1 MKVATRFV
9 IASLVTC
16 AAGVIHAGEIKYPTR
31 PIRLITPFAPGGPSD
46 TLARLLSVKL
56 NEPLGQPVIVDN
68 RPAAAG
74 IVGFEVAAK
83 SAPDG
88 YTLLLGSN
96 GGLTMNPSL
105 YTKLPYDPKRDYQPI
120 TQLESGPQI
129 LVVHPSVPAKSVQ
142 ELIALAKSKP
152 GQINFASAGT
162 TNRISAELFKSQA
175 GIDIVNV
182 AYKGTGQALTEL
194 VGGQV
199 QMMMMSALTAI
210 PAIKSGKLR
219 ALGVSS
225 LKRAAVLPDIPTIAE
240 SGLPGFESTS
250 WHGVLAPSHTPRPI
264 VTRLH
269 SEIVKVLAQQ
279 DVKERLA
286 SLGFEVVAS
295 TPEQFAAFIR
305 EQTAKYEKLIKQIGL
320 KAE

>member
-1 MKVATRFV
+1 VH
-9 IASLVTC
+9 
-16 AAGVIHAGEIKYPTR
+16 AADSTYPNR
-31 PIRLITPFAPGGPSD
+31 PIRLIAPFAPGGPSD

-74 IVGFEVAAK
+74 IVGFEMAARA
-83 SAPDG
+83 APDG

-105 YTKLPYDPKRDYQPI
+105 YTKLPYAPERDYQPV
-120 TQLESGPQI
+120 TQIESGPQI
-129 LVVHPSVPAKSVQ
+129 LVVHPSVPAKSAQ
-142 ELIALAKSKP
+142 ELIALAKAKP

-162 TNRISAELFKSQA
+162 TNRIAAELFKAQA

-182 AYKGTGQALTEL
+182 PYKGTGQALADL
-194 VGGQV
+194 IGGQV

-219 ALGVSS
+219 ALAVSS
-225 LKRAAVLPDIPTIAE
+225 LKRAAVLPDLPTLAE

-269 SEIVKVLAQQ
+269 DEIVKVLNES
-279 DVKERLA
+279 DVRQRL
-286 SLGFEVVAS
+286 SGLGFEVVAS
-295 TPEQFAAFIR
+295 TPEAFTAAIR
-305 EQTAKYEKLIKQIGL
+305 QQTAKHEKLIKQIGL

>member
-1 MKVATRFV
+1 MN
-9 IASLVTC
+9 IAIRSVLALLSVC
-16 AAGVIHAGEIKYPTR
+16 GACVLHAADSPYPQR
-31 PIRLITPFAPGGPSD
+31 PIRFIAPFAPGGPSD

-74 IVGFEVAAK
+74 IVGFEMAAK
-83 SAPDG
+83 AAPDG

-105 YTKLPYDPKRDYQPI
+105 YTKLPYAPLRDYQPV
-120 TQLESGPQI
+120 TQIESGPQI
-129 LVVHPSVPAKSVQ
+129 LVVHPSVPAKSAQ
-142 ELIALAKSKP
+142 ELIALAKAKP

-162 TNRISAELFKSQA
+162 TNRIAAELFKAQA

-182 AYKGTGQALTEL
+182 PYKGTGQALTDL
-194 VGGQV
+194 IGGQV

-219 ALGVSS
+219 ALAVSS
-225 LKRAAVLPDIPTIAE
+225 LKRAAVLPDLPTLAE

-250 WHGVLAPSHTPRPI
+250 WHGVLVPSHTPRPI

-269 SEIVKVLAQQ
+269 AEIVKVLNEP
-279 DVKERLA
+279 DVRQRLS

-295 TPEQFAAFIR
+295 TSEEFTAAIR
-305 EQTAKYEKLIKQIGL
+305 QQTAKHEKLIKQIGL

>member
-1 MKVATRFV
+1 M
-9 IASLVTC
+9 
-16 AAGVIHAGEIKYPTR
+16 R
-31 PIRLITPFAPGGPSD
+31 PIRLIVPFAPGGPSD
-46 TLARLLSVKL
+46 TLARLLSAKL
-56 NEPLGQPVIVDN
+56 NEQMGQPVIADN

-74 IVGFEVAAK
+74 IVGFEIVAR

-105 YTKLPYDPKRDYQPI
+105 YAKLPYEPQRDYHAV

-142 ELIALAKSKP
+142 ELIALAKAKP

-162 TNRISAELFKSQA
+162 TNRIAAELFKAQA

-182 AYKGTGQALTEL
+182 PYKGTGQALAEL

-210 PAIKSGKLR
+210 PQLKSGKLR
-219 ALGVSS
+219 GLAVSS
-225 LKRAAVLPDIPTIAE
+225 SKRAAILPDLPTVSE
-240 SGLPGFESTS
+240 SGVPGFESTS
-250 WHGVLAPSHTPRPI
+250 WHGVLVPSHTPRRI

-269 SEIVKVLAQQ
+269 TEVVKVLSQP
-279 DVKERLA
+279 DVRERLA
-286 SLGFEVVAS
+286 SLGFEVIAS
-295 TPEQFAAFIR
+295 TPEEFAAYIR
-305 EQTAKYEKLIKQIGL
+305 QQTAKHEKLIKQIGL
-320 KAE
+320 KSE

>member
-1 MKVATRFV
+1 MKVATCFV
-9 IASLVTC
+9 IAWLAISGTSAVD
-16 AAGVIHAGEIKYPTR
+16 AAEVRHPTR

-46 TLARLLSVKL
+46 TLARLLSAKL

-74 IVGFEVAAK
+74 IVGFEMAAK

-105 YTKLPYDPKRDYQPI
+105 YAKLPYVPLRDYQPV
-120 TQLESGPQI
+120 TQIESGPQI
-129 LVVHPSVPAKSVQ
+129 LVVHPSVQAKSVQ
-142 ELIALAKSKP
+142 ELIGLAKAKP

-162 TNRISAELFKSQA
+162 TNRIAAELFKAQA

-182 AYKGTGQALTEL
+182 PYKGTGQALADL

-219 ALGVSS
+219 GLAVSS
-225 LKRAAVLPDIPTIAE
+225 PKRAAVLPDVPTVSE
-240 SGLPGFESTS
+240 S
-250 WHGVLAPSHTPRPI
+250 
-264 VTRLH
+264 
-269 SEIVKVLAQQ
+269 
-279 DVKERLA
+279 
-286 SLGFEVVAS
+286 
-295 TPEQFAAFIR
+295 
-305 EQTAKYEKLIKQIGL
+305 
-320 KAE
+320 

>member
-1 MKVATRFV
+1 MNAVIRVVIVVLLTCGAYGVQAAEATFPV
-9 IASLVTC
+9 
-16 AAGVIHAGEIKYPTR
+16 R
-31 PIRLITPFAPGGPSD
+31 PIRFIAPFAPGGPSD

-74 IVGFEVAAK
+74 IVGFEMAAK

-105 YTKLPYDPKRDYQPI
+105 YPKLPYEPQRDYQAI
-120 TQLESGPQI
+120 TQIESGPQI

-142 ELIALAKSKP
+142 ELIALAKAKP

-162 TNRISAELFKSQA
+162 TNRIASELFKAQA

-182 AYKGTGQALTEL
+182 PYKGTGQALADL

-219 ALGVSS
+219 GLAVSS
-225 LKRAAVLPDIPTIAE
+225 LKRAAVVAELPTVSE

-250 WHGVLAPSHTPRPI
+250 WHGVLVPSHTPRPI
-264 VTRLH
+264 VGRLH
-269 SEIVKVLAQQ
+269 AEVVKVLSQP
-279 DVKERLA
+279 DVRERLA
-286 SLGFEVVAS
+286 SLGFEVIAS
-295 TPEQFAAFIR
+295 TPEEFAAFIR
-305 EQTAKYEKLIKQIGL
+305 QQTAKYEKLIKQIGL

>member
-1 MKVATRFV
+1 MNAVTRV
-9 IASLVTC
+9 VSALLLSCC
-16 AAGVIHAGEIKYPTR
+16 ACAMQAAETTYPVR
-31 PIRLITPFAPGGPSD
+31 PIRFIAPFAPGGPSD
-46 TLARLLSVKL
+46 TLARLLSPRL
-56 NEPLGQPVIVDN
+56 NERLGQPVIVDN

-74 IVGFEVAAK
+74 IVGFEMAAK

-88 YTLLLGSN
+88 YTMLLGSN

-105 YTKLPYDPKRDYQPI
+105 YQKLPYNPARDYQAV
-120 TQLESGPQI
+120 TQIESGPQI

-142 ELIALAKSKP
+142 ELIALAKAKP

-162 TNRISAELFKSQA
+162 TNRIAAELFKAQA

-182 AYKGTGQALTEL
+182 PYKGTGQALAEL

-210 PAIKSGKLR
+210 APVKSGKLR
-219 ALGVSS
+219 GLAVSS
-225 LKRAAVLPDIPTIAE
+225 LKRAAVVADLPTVSE

-250 WHGVLAPSHTPRPI
+250 WHGVLVPSHTPRPI
-264 VTRLH
+264 VARLH
-269 SEIVKVLAQQ
+269 AESVKALTQP
-279 DVKERLA
+279 DVRERLA
-286 SLGFEVVAS
+286 TLGFEVVAS
-295 TPEQFAAFIR
+295 TPEEFVAFIR
-305 EQTAKYEKLIKQIGL
+305 QQTAKHEKLIKEIGL